1 MVNKHFSIKRLNEIL
16 EATINT
22 IMKSKDEVFEIVT
35 YSREECKRIEEEL
48 KSLQLKINE
57 TINQIERL
65 EEYNRRC
72 RKELSNKS
80 KNFHMYTEEDIKEA
94 YDLAN
99 EARISL
105 LLKREEER
113 NLLERRNEL
122 ELRLRNA
129 AEVLKR
135 AENLNK
141 QISVATE
148 YLMGNAENIVETVDE
163 LSKKHFLGIKIIEA
177 QEDERLRLAR
187 DIHDGPAQSL
197 ANVIVKAE
205 LCERLIELDKERAKK
220 ELNNLKDVIRL
231 TLKDVRKII
240 YDLRPMSLDDLGLIP
255 TLERYISIFQED
267 TGIKVNLRT
276 YGLINNIQST
286 IQIALFRITQE
297 ALSNI
302 RKHSKATTATIIIE
316 RSLERI
322 NLVVSDNGIGF
333 NIEELKK
340 RNNTITSG
348 FGLINMKERV
358 ELLNGSF
365 NITSSSRTGT
375 KISLSIPLSEG
386 IKNEK

>member
-1 MVNKHFSIKRLNEIL
+1 MKNNQISINRLNEIL

-22 IMKSKDEVFEIVT
+22 IIKSKDEVFEIVN
-35 YSREECKRIEEEL
+35 YSREECNRIEEEL
-48 KSLQLKINE
+48 KSLQIKVKDIFE
-57 TINQIERL
+57 QIEKL
-65 EEYNRRC
+65 EELNRRC
-72 RKELSNKS
+72 WKDLSYKS
-80 KNFHMYTEEDIKEA
+80 KNFHLFSEDDIKEA

-99 EARISL
+99 EVRINL
-105 LLKREEER
+105 LLKREEEK
-113 NLLERRNEL
+113 NLIERRNEL
-122 ELRLRNA
+122 ELRYKNA
-129 AEVLKR
+129 LEVLKK

-177 QEDERLRLAR
+177 QEEERLRLAR
-187 DIHDGPAQSL
+187 EIHDGPAQSL

-205 LCERLIELDKERAKK
+205 LCERLIELDTDRTKR
-220 ELNNLKDVIRL
+220 ELNSLKDVIRL

-276 YGLINNIQST
+276 IGSINNIQST

-297 ALSNI
+297 SLSNI
-302 RKHSKATTATIIIE
+302 RKHSKATTASVSIE
-316 RSLERI
+316 RSLNRI
-322 NLVVSDNGIGF
+322 NLVISDDGIGF
-333 NIEELKK
+333 NLDDLK
-340 RNNTITSG
+340 RGHNPINSG
-348 FGLINMKERV
+348 FGLMNIRERV

-365 NITSSSRTGT
+365 NITSSNKMGT
-375 KISLSIPLSEG
+375 KISISIPLSEG
-386 IKNEK
+386 LNNEK

>member
-1 MVNKHFSIKRLNEIL
+1 MENKQLSIRRLNEIL
-16 EATINT
+16 ETTIDT
-22 IMKSKDEVFEIVT
+22 IMKSKDEIFEIVT
-35 YSREECKRIEEEL
+35 YSREECKRLEEDL
-48 KSLQLKINE
+48 KSLQVKINDV
-57 TINQIERL
+57 IYQIERL

-72 RKELSNKS
+72 RRELSNKS
-80 KNFHMYTEEDIKEA
+80 KNFHLYSEEDIKEA

-113 NLLERRNEL
+113 NLIDRRNEL

-129 AEVLKR
+129 NEVLKR
-135 AENLNK
+135 AENLSK

-177 QEDERLRLAR
+177 QEEERLRLAR

-205 LCERLIELDKERAKK
+205 LCERLIELDKERTKK
-220 ELNNLKDVIRL
+220 ELNSLKDVIRS

-267 TGIKVNLRT
+267 TGIKVELKT
-276 YGLINNIQST
+276 YGSINNIQSP
-286 IQIALFRITQE
+286 IQIALFRIAQE
-297 ALSNI
+297 SLSNI
-302 RKHSKATTATIIIE
+302 RKHSKATVATIILE
-316 RSLERI
+316 RSIERI
-322 NLVVSDNGIGF
+322 NLVITDDGVGF
-333 NIEELKK
+333 NVDELKK
-340 RNNTITSG
+340 GNNSINSG
-348 FGLINMKERV
+348 FGLMNMKERV

-375 KISLSIPLSEG
+375 KITLSIPLSEG
-386 IKNEK
+386 ISNEK

>member
-1 MVNKHFSIKRLNEIL
+1 MKNNQISINRLNEIL

-22 IMKSKDEVFEIVT
+22 IIKSKDEVFEIVN
-35 YSREECKRIEEEL
+35 YSREECNRIEEEL
-48 KSLQLKINE
+48 KSLQIKVKDIFE
-57 TINQIERL
+57 QIEKL
-65 EEYNRRC
+65 EELNRRC
-72 RKELSNKS
+72 WKDLSYKS
-80 KNFHMYTEEDIKEA
+80 KNFHLFSEDDIKEA

-99 EARISL
+99 EVRINL
-105 LLKREEER
+105 LLKREEK
-113 NLLERRNEL
+113 NLIERRNEL
-122 ELRLRNA
+122 ELRYKNA
-129 AEVLKR
+129 LEVLKK

-177 QEDERLRLAR
+177 QEEERLRLAR
-187 DIHDGPAQSL
+187 EIHDGPAQSL

-205 LCERLIELDKERAKK
+205 LCERLIELDTDRTKR
-220 ELNNLKDVIRL
+220 ELNSLKDVIRL

-276 YGLINNIQST
+276 IGSINNIQST

-297 ALSNI
+297 SLSNI
-302 RKHSKATTATIIIE
+302 RKHSKATTASVSIE
-316 RSLERI
+316 RSLNRI
-322 NLVVSDNGIGF
+322 NLVISDDGIGF
-333 NIEELKK
+333 NLDDLK
-340 RNNTITSG
+340 RGHNPINSD
-348 FGLINMKERV
+348 FGLMNIRERV

-365 NITSSSRTGT
+365 NITSSNKMGT
-375 KISLSIPLSEG
+375 KISISIPLSEG
-386 IKNEK
+386 LNNEK

>member
-187 DIHDGPAQSL
+187 DIHDGGQLSPW
-197 ANVIVKAE
+197 
-205 LCERLIELDKERAKK
+205 
-220 ELNNLKDVIRL
+220 L
-231 TLKDVRKII
+231 TL
-240 YDLRPMSLDDLGLIP
+240 
-255 TLERYISIFQED
+255 
-267 TGIKVNLRT
+267 
-276 YGLINNIQST
+276 
-286 IQIALFRITQE
+286 
-297 ALSNI
+297 
-302 RKHSKATTATIIIE
+302 
-316 RSLERI
+316 
-322 NLVVSDNGIGF
+322 
-333 NIEELKK
+333 
-340 RNNTITSG
+340 
-348 FGLINMKERV
+348 
-358 ELLNGSF
+358 
-365 NITSSSRTGT
+365 
-375 KISLSIPLSEG
+375 
-386 IKNEK
+386 

>member
-276 YGLINNIQST
+276 YGLINNIQSM

-322 NLVVSDNGIGF
+322 NLVVSDDGIGF